1 MSDSK
6 TFELYNK
13 IGTQEKR
20 AINRL
25 LRALADG
32 NVKQPEL
39 SSICRSIRRNTA
51 THDDTKPKKKN
62 GYILFYQEEYPQYK
76 NAVRSSEKGFKLGDV
91 AKIISGKWKDLG
103 VKGQSDYNKRAKELS
118 TVQPTRLP

>member
-25 LRALADG
+25 LRTLADG

-51 THDDTKPKKKN
+51 THDDTKPKKKTVTFCFIKSS
-62 GYILFYQEEYPQYK
+62 ILSIRMQCE
-76 NAVRSSEKGFKLGDV
+76 AVRQ
-91 AKIISGKWKDLG
+91 A
-103 VKGQSDYNKRAKELS
+103 
-118 TVQPTRLP
+118 

>member
-6 TFELYNK
+6 TFELYSK

-62 GYILFYQEEYPQYK
+62 GYILFYQEQYPQYK
-76 NAVRSSEKGFKLGDV
+76 NAVRGSEKGLWEV
-91 AKIISGKWKDLG
+91 AKIISAKWKDLG
-103 VKGQSDYNKRAKELS
+103 IKGQAEYNKRAKELS
-118 TVQPTRLP
+118 TSQTTTA

>member
-62 GYILFYQEEYPQYK
+62 GYILFYQEQYPQYK
-76 NAVRSSEKGFKLGDV
+76 NAVRSSETGLGDV
-91 AKIISGKWKDLG
+91 AKIISVKWKDLG
-103 VKGQSDYNKRAKELS
+103 IKGQADYNKRAKELS
-118 TVQPTRLP
+118 TAQPTRLP